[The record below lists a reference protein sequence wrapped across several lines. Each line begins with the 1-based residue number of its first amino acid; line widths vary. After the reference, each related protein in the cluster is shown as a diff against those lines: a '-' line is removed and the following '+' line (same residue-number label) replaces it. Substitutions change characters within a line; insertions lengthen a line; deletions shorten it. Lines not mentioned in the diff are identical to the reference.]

1 MSGLPDESVL
11 NLRIASNSLVYFL
24 SQLVSKGL
32 FFVTTVYLARA
43 LGASVYGKFAFAFS
57 LVTIFSVI
65 TKFGLDPLLSRNVS
79 ENRKKAAP
87 YFANTLALRSILTV
101 PFFLLLLVS
110 IVVLRKPADVNRL
123 ILLLALSAAFQSF
136 AGAGTSL
143 LEAFQMFPHR
153 SVLNICM
160 YGFVLLGAMIAFHL
174 KPDLVGIGIG
184 FAAAS
189 LFYGAMTLWFSHRKA
204 TPLEFTWNKTSLWVL
219 FRSASRW
226 DGRCI
231 YQYLLPGRFD
241 FPFAHANRC
250 DRWLVRCRL

>member
-1 MSGLPDESVL
+1 MSGLPDESAL

-160 YGFVLLGAMIAFHL
+160 YGFVLLGAMIAFHW
-174 KPDLVGIGIG
+174 KPDLVGIGVGFTEQRRSGFLIG
-184 FAAAS
+184 KQR
-189 LFYGAMTLWFSHRKA
+189 H
-204 TPLEFTWNKTSLWVL
+204 WNSPGTKLL
-219 FRSASRW
+219 CGCCSAQRSRW